1 MTAKPPIIQPMNEI
15 YVPIMIDLYIPV
27 FILASRP
34 KKYEKYQ
41 TVFNINDNFI
51 ITLFTTGMCIYN
63 INRQ

>member
-1 MTAKPPIIQPMNEI
+1 MTAKPSIIQPMNEI

-27 FILASRP
+27 FISASRP
-34 KKYEKYQ
+34 KNEKYY

-51 ITLFTTGMCIYN
+51 ITLFTTGICIYN